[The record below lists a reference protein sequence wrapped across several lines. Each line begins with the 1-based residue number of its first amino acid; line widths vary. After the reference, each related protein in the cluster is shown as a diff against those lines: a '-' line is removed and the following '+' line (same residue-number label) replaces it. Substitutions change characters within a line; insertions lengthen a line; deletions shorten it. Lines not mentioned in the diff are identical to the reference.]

1 MNKISNILVVLD
13 PSSDEQ
19 KALHR
24 SLHLAKNSKASL
36 TVFLCIYDF
45 SYEMT
50 TMLSSD
56 EREAMRSAVITHRKI
71 WIDELLAEANAEDVQ
86 IDAKVVWHNR
96 PFEAILEEL
105 DTDQYDLV
113 VKGTHPHSVLK
124 SVIFTPTDWHL
135 LRKSKAPVL
144 LVKDHAWPENGNVM
158 VALNAGSHDEHHQIL
173 NDKLTHDA
181 DLIAKFIKGNLH
193 IVNAYPGTPA
203 NIALEIPEF
212 DHDSYSDSVLQYHT
226 NACQKVADDY
236 AVDAKCIHVRE
247 GLPEDV
253 IPKLAEE
260 LDAELVVIGSI
271 GRTGISAALLGNT
284 AEHVIDQLNC
294 DVLALRPE
302 ST

>member
-13 PSSDEQ
+13 PSSEEQ
-19 KALHR
+19 KALQR
-24 SLHLAKNSKASL
+24 SLHLAKSSNASL
-36 TVFLCIYDF
+36 TLFLCIYDF

-56 EREAMRSAVITHRKI
+56 EREAMRNAVITHRKI
-71 WIDELLAEANAEDVQ
+71 WIDELIEAANADGIK

-96 PFEAILEEL
+96 PFEAILEEV
-105 DTDQYDLV
+105 DTDQYDLL

-158 VALNAGSHDEHHQIL
+158 VALNAGSHDEHHQLL
-173 NDKLTHDA
+173 NEKLAHDA

-212 DHDSYSDSVLQYHT
+212 DHEGYSDSVHQYHQG
-226 NACQKVADDY
+226 ACQKIADEY
-236 AVDAKCIHVRE
+236 SLDAEHIHVCE

-253 IPKLAEE
+253 IPKVAEE

-302 ST
+302 SK